1 MQVPMRANCV
11 FHAAAKAGG
20 VSKAAAELN
29 VTPSAVTQQIQLL
42 EMQLGT
48 FLMVG
53 EQLQSGQ
60 KPPFHSAA
68 ETTRLDE
75 FVVERGRSM
84 EQPEENAPT
93 GLAGWIDF
101 RKFQFG

>member
-1 MQVPMRANCV
+1 
-11 FHAAAKAGG
+11 
-20 VSKAAAELN
+20 
-29 VTPSAVTQQIQLL
+29 
-42 EMQLGT
+42 
-48 FLMVG
+48 
-53 EQLQSGQ
+53 
-60 KPPFHSAA
+60 
-68 ETTRLDE
+68 LDE